1 MGHNIFDLCPF
12 WVLYHSLKSMSSKQI
27 DFSNVLNDDQVYGY
41 ILNHYETLGK
51 DWIAH
56 QWTWMNAVYQPF
68 GDHYKYLIL
77 ISLIEKTLQ
86 LYDEVDITFTYDQY
100 YSKSYLQIDKFSV
113 TELCEKL
120 NLPKET
126 VRRKVLELEKL
137 GVIKRRKKQ
146 VIIDRA
152 AFPFIKPQ
160 NQINFTSKYIYLF
173 AEKLNKKKVLSKK
186 LDRKFITNIIKSNFT
201 LCWRWYFNMQIPM
214 IIGYNKYFKDTCAF
228 HIWGTVVMNQA
239 FNYSKNFKKSDTHI
253 PIPENLS
260 FNESFMKQ
268 SKENIGVSAMSIS
281 DMTGIPRAS
290 VVRKCKYLMKTGYLS
305 LNDKKQY
312 LLTGL
317 NLSNL
322 VSFQKEIFK
331 FKAKFIRKILNLC
344 II

>member
-1 MGHNIFDLCPF
+1 
-12 WVLYHSLKSMSSKQI
+12 MSIKQI
-27 DFSNVLNDDQVYGY
+27 DFSKTLNDNQVYDH
-41 ILNHYETLGK
+41 ILTNYEILGK

-56 QWTWMNAVYQPF
+56 QWNWMNSVYQPF
-68 GDHYKYLIL
+68 KDHYKYLIL
-77 ISLIEKTLQ
+77 ISLIKKTLQ
-86 LYDEVDITFTYDQY
+86 FYDQVDITFTYDQY

-126 VRRKVLELEKL
+126 VRRKVMELEKL

-152 AFPFIKPQ
+152 AFPFIKPE
-160 NQINFTSKYIYLF
+160 NQINFTSRYIYLF

-228 HIWGTVVMNQA
+228 HIWSTVVMNQA
-239 FNYSKNFKKSDTHI
+239 FNYSKNFKKSDIHQLTPDKI
-253 PIPENLS
+253 S
-260 FNESFMKQ
+260 FNESFMRQ
-268 SKENIGVSAMSIS
+268 GKEKNGVSAMSIS

-290 VVRKCKYLMKTGYLS
+290 VVRKCKYLMKTDYLT

-344 II
+344 NI